1 MYGRKIKEEIKEIQ
15 QFVYINNNNINNTS
29 IFNLF
34 LSKYKE
40 IYSYVCE
47 CRKTLP
53 KNEDVLCL
61 KIKYN
66 ILKYPVFLFLLFYF

>member
-40 IYSYVCE
+40 IYFYAYE
-47 CRKTLP
+47 YRKNYQ
-53 KNEDVLCL
+53 KMRM
-61 KIKYN
+61 
-66 ILKYPVFLFLLFYF
+66 FYA